1 MRTFAPIPDDL
12 QTQQLLIL
20 LTAHVG
26 LPDLSKLSLSTSIN
40 HDLHCDGDDAA
51 EFMASLAERFAIDF
65 IDYDAYRYFNPEG
78 YDLLKWRRP
87 KHRRGSIPLT
97 LAMLHHAIE
106 TRRWNTAELEALN
119 A

>member
-1 MRTFAPIPDDL
+1 MQRLTD
-12 QTQQLLIL
+12 L
-20 LTAHVG
+20 LTDHLG
-26 LPDLSKLSLSTSIN
+26 PLDISKLERTTSLS

-65 IDYDAYRYFNPEG
+65 IDYDAYRYFNAEG